1 MKKYMMPAMQVNEAE
16 VQNMMALSIQ
26 GGSAD
31 ANGEVLSKED
41 KDWELW
47 DEDED

>member
-16 VQNMMALSIQ
+16 VQNMMAVSLQ

-31 ANGEVLSKED
+31 PNGEVLSKED
-41 KDWELW
+41 KDWDLW
-47 DEDED
+47 DDEE